1 MAARPLEDAV
11 RSEVRALLVCPKCRG
26 ELHDLPEG
34 LVCRPCKRLYP
45 VVRGVPRLVLEE
57 AVKLK

>member
-1 MAARPLEDAV
+1 M